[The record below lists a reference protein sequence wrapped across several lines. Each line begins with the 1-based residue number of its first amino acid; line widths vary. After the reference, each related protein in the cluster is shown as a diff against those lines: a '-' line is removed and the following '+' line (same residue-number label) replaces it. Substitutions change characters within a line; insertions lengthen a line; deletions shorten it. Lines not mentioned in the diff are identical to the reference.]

1 MVLANCHASTTDHL
15 RSWVT
20 CFNYNLKHDRKKTEE
35 LASVGRMTPVE
46 EMVLP
51 DKVTDLPVQGLKQ
64 FDGERTDRLND
75 LTQQQSQ
82 REATGVA

>member
-1 MVLANCHASTTDHL
+1 MI
-15 RSWVT
+15 
-20 CFNYNLKHDRKKTEE
+20 
-35 LASVGRMTPVE
+35 PVE

-75 LTQQQSQ
+75 LKPKRSNRSCVRRRQIMK
-82 REATGVA
+82 

>member
-1 MVLANCHASTTDHL
+1 M
-15 RSWVT
+15 T
-20 CFNYNLKHDRKKTEE
+20 CLQSQTRQKKKTEE
-35 LASVGRMTPVE
+35 LASVERMTPVE

-75 LTQQQSQ
+75 LT
-82 REATGVA
+82 

>member
-1 MVLANCHASTTDHL
+1 MI
-15 RSWVT
+15 
-20 CFNYNLKHDRKKTEE
+20 
-35 LASVGRMTPVE
+35 PVE
-46 EMVLP
+46 EMVLA

-75 LTQQQSQ
+75 LTQHQ